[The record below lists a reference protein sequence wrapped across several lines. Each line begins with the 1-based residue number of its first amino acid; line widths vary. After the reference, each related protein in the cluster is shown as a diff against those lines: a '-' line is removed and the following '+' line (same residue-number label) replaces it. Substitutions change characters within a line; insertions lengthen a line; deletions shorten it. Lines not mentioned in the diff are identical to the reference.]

1 MFDYRLPINFEDSI
15 NQSLQEYGYIAIKVG
30 INDSV
35 ASCFP
40 NNHTI
45 QTILNNEAIGSI
57 ARFIG
62 IKCKVYP
69 YGTQDFDND
78 LRLSRGFYIYVNPYE
93 FTIVD
98 DKLQYLS
105 ADIYTTIGDRVI
117 YDGGEYYFEIEEF
130 IFVFATEDLGLERVT
145 GNLKVEYPS
154 STLFNHALLTN
165 IGILPSNT
173 VSSYVPYFNK
183 RDYNDIVADLR
194 FCTNPSVENKIRSY
208 VNNVEKE
215 VWGIDDVD
223 LTKQEYS
230 SNGNNS
236 FTRSNSPVKVWVNNH
251 PVPYNPHPDTPDYID
266 VLFGITWE
274 CNTRFE
280 VFNGH
285 WESSTITNG
294 YFYEALIRNIS
305 DEVRLLEFGVK
316 LYPGSLN
323 DDYYGLF
330 GSPNYNNDNIDIT
343 LLAVYSD
350 MGETE
355 VEVNLSDFI
364 LGDDEYELYI
374 WYKGET
380 LDASIMSWK
389 ARFTKRQPITGG
401 GYKTVEFDVVSP
413 LIGGG
418 YKTVEFEAVTPLIGG
433 SYRTVEF
440 EAVTPLI
447 GGSYRTVEFEAITP
461 ASGGGYR
468 TVEFNV
474 VSPTIGGDYNTVE
487 YEFEGEDPIIGG
499 GYKTVEF
506 DVVSPSG
513 DDPTKPL
520 TFKATANNSSVTLK
534 QEGSPSGSFEYSLNG
549 GSTWNSYTIGTIIP
563 LNEGD
568 EVCFK
573 SATDR
578 SVNQTYEDY
587 VYFEMTGSIEAW
599 HNVGSMLY
607 ASNYNSH
614 IDISTMTYAFYCLF
628 MECASLVKSPL
639 LPATT
644 LADSC
649 YCGMFSGRISL
660 TTCPVLPATTL
671 ADSCYEDMFS
681 CCTSLTSG
689 PVLPAT
695 TLAEYCYYGMFS
707 GCTSLTSCP
716 ALPATTLAKCCYIE
730 MFYGCTSLTSGPD
743 LPATTL
749 AEYCYCWMFEGCSNL
764 SYIKCYATTAMS
776 QNSSCTSWLVG
787 VSATGDFYADP
798 NASWESGSSG
808 IPSGWTRHNITIS

>member
-1 MFDYRLPINFEDSI
+1 MPRVKSITYIDFTTWDSLDDPVKSLINFYMK
-15 NQSLQEYGYIAIKVG
+15 N
-30 INDSV
+30 
-35 ASCFP
+35 ASCFFRG
-40 NNHTI
+40 NVIDN
-45 QTILNNEAIGSI
+45 ILLSMSGNIRDNQHSI
-57 ARFIG
+57 I
-62 IKCKVYP
+62 
-69 YGTQDFDND
+69 
-78 LRLSRGFYIYVNPYE
+78 
-93 FTIVD
+93 
-98 DKLQYLS
+98 
-105 ADIYTTIGDRVI
+105 
-117 YDGGEYYFEIEEF
+117 
-130 IFVFATEDLGLERVT
+130 
-145 GNLKVEYPS
+145 
-154 STLFNHALLTN
+154 
-165 IGILPSNT
+165 
-173 VSSYVPYFNK
+173 
-183 RDYNDIVADLR
+183 
-194 FCTNPSVENKIRSY
+194 SVEN
-208 VNNVEKE
+208 
-215 VWGIDDVD
+215 D
-223 LTKQEYS
+223 LS
-230 SNGNNS
+230 D
-236 FTRSNSPVKVWVNNH
+236 FA
-251 PVPYNPHPDTPDYID
+251 TP
-266 VLFGITWE
+266 T
-274 CNTRFE
+274 
-280 VFNGH
+280 
-285 WESSTITNG
+285 S
-294 YFYEALIRNIS
+294 
-305 DEVRLLEFGVK
+305 LEM
-316 LYPGSLN
+316 
-323 DDYYGLF
+323 
-330 GSPNYNNDNIDIT
+330 DI
-343 LLAVYSD
+343 VYSD
-350 MGETE
+350 DSTFPSTVHNWLPDCTTNIVMKNSAVKLCKMTSSTVETFSGG
-355 VEVNLSDFI
+355 VEPVDSLAVTLTPKIGDTVITNTEYIPNNIKYGIVKSAIDTSIQEYESDYQLRTSSFYIDDEDGNIGQDVFYKIGICPLDNKYPYSNFSGTPTTGLTLDTIKALLEDDNLSLRLDNTYIQGYYYRLLNGNMAIENSSTFGNGGYGFAKSFI
-364 LGDDEYELYI
+364 IPIIDEDKYIVGLAYAELYKQNGDLFTADVTNTDIIIYCRPDENEDPELVRLSENGLQLTLTDQHLDSGFIYTEYEKDDGDDI
-374 WYKGET
+374 
-380 LDASIMSWK
+380 
-389 ARFTKRQPITGG
+389 
-401 GYKTVEFDVVSP
+401 
-413 LIGGG
+413 
-418 YKTVEFEAVTPLIGG
+418 
-433 SYRTVEF
+433 
-440 EAVTPLI
+440 
-447 GGSYRTVEFEAITP
+447 
-461 ASGGGYR
+461 
-468 TVEFNV
+468 
-474 VSPTIGGDYNTVE
+474 
-487 YEFEGEDPIIGG
+487 
-499 GYKTVEF
+499 
-506 DVVSPSG
+506 
-513 DDPTKPL
+513 TKPL
-520 TFKATANNSSVTLK
+520 TFRATSDNSSVTLK
-534 QEGSPSGSFEYSLNG
+534 QEGSPSGSFEYSLDG
-549 GSTWNSYTIGTIIP
+549 GSTWNSYNIDTAIS

-649 YCGMFSGRISL
+649 YCGMFSGCISL